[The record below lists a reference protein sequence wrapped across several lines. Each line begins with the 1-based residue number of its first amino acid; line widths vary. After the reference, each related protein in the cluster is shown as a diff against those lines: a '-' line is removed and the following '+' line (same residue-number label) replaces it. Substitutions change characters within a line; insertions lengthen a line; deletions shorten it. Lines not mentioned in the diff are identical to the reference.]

1 MKYKSI
7 FFFTLFFCFTF
18 FLNAQ
23 KSKANEQPSKV
34 YITALSFFEAGAYA
48 SAQALFD
55 DLQKSN
61 APLIASDA
69 AYYYAV
75 CAIRLNQQQAEQ
87 YCERFL
93 ERYPTSPR
101 KNTIYLDAGN
111 YYFANAKYAYARKW
125 YQNVSAELLDD
136 DIKDQFYFNNG
147 YVNYVTKN
155 FKQAKTNLTKVEFS
169 EVYGSQAKYYIGFIA
184 YEGDDYDNAS
194 KYLDQIS
201 NNQRYSNELNYF
213 QADLNFKLG
222 AFNKAIDQA
231 RKDGVISRLAIKYFG
246 FDASM

>member
-23 KSKANEQPSKV
+23 KSKANEQPNKV
-34 YITALSFFEAGAYA
+34 YLTALSFFEAGAYA
-48 SAQALFD
+48 SAQSLFD

-61 APLIASDA
+61 APLVASDA

-136 DIKDQFYFNNG
+136 NIKEQFYFNNG

-155 FKQAKTNLTKVEFS
+155 FKQAKTNLSKVEFS
-169 EVYGSQAKYYIGFIA
+169 EVYGSQAKYYIGFVA

-201 NNQRYSNELNYF
+201 NDQRYSNELNYF

-222 AFNKAIDQA
+222 AFNKAIDVAQRALENPHSFA
-231 RKDGVISRLAIKYFG
+231 R
-246 FDASM
+246 